1 MNLVMLTRD
10 AYAPRRP
17 RAKKGRDNLCA
28 KLFLAFV
35 EKCPPPIKNREVFLA
50 LCLVSPACIPL
61 VRKSY

>member
-17 RAKKGRDNLCA
+17 ARKERKKGRDNLCA

-35 EKCPPPIKNREVFLA
+35 EKCSFMMSPHESISKN
-50 LCLVSPACIPL
+50 SG
-61 VRKSY
+61 